1 MAAARRPAGV
11 SELRGLLEEIRRGLI
26 RNQQILR
33 KLKMESLESR
43 ERLERCHELIALLC
57 AKLKSG

>member
-1 MAAARRPAGV
+1 MAAARPPVGIG
-11 SELRGLLEEIRRGLI
+11 ELHGLLEDIRRGLI

-33 KLKMESLESR
+33 KLKLESLESR

-57 AKLKSG
+57 GKLKSG